1 MGRHRRTLNRHD
13 PSPNP
18 HVFRSLRCSVQLV
31 IRRAALVLALLVGV
45 SACAPSPVAVPRES
59 AVSSNAP
66 SPSQAVPEEA
76 VPQRTAADEVTVVTP
91 EPSEPDVDPSEPVTT
106 STPSQSAVPEPILS
120 VGNSGDDVRELQHRL
135 LQLDWFEGQ
144 ITENFGDQTR
154 LAVEGFQTKRG
165 LPSLGYVD
173 ETTWDRLLEM
183 SREPTRD
190 EMYNILTPG
199 PAILAAGDKG
209 DAVKDAQVR
218 LKQIAWYDALIDGTY
233 GDVTVAAVKGFQAKR
248 EIPVTGEMDRRTLD
262 RLVAMTRRPTSD
274 ELNNIAPTPTPTS
287 ESMTLDDRCLTGRV
301 VCISKKQRKLAWV
314 VDGEIR
320 LEMDVRFGSE
330 LTPTRNGVFA
340 VNWKSRNHVS
350 SLYDTSMPYALFFS
364 GGQAVHF
371 SADFKAR
378 GYNGSSHGCVN
389 VRNKG
394 AVSALFDETAVGDKV
409 IVYQG

>member
-1 MGRHRRTLNRHD
+1 M
-13 PSPNP
+13 
-18 HVFRSLRCSVQLV
+18 V
-31 IRRAALVLALLVGV
+31 IQRAALVLVLLLGV
-45 SACAPSPVAVPRES
+45 SACAPGPVAVPQQSR
-59 AVSSNAP
+59 VSSVAP
-66 SPSQAVPEEA
+66 SPEQAVPEEA
-76 VPQRTAADEVTVVTP
+76 APRETAAADEVTVSTP
-91 EPSEPDVDPSEPVTT
+91 ERSEPDVEPSEPVTT
-106 STPSQSAVPEPILS
+106 STPSQSALPEPILS

-165 LPSLGYVD
+165 LPSLGYLD
-173 ETTWDRLLEM
+173 EVTWDRLLEM
-183 SREPTRD
+183 SRKPTRD
-190 EMYNILTPG
+190 EMYNVLTPG
-199 PAILAAGDKG
+199 PAILAAGNKG
-209 DAVKDAQVR
+209 DAVKDAQAR

-233 GDVTVAAVKGFQAKR
+233 GDDTVAAVEGFQAKR
-248 EIPVTGEMDRRTLD
+248 GIPVTGEMDRRTLD
-262 RLVAMTRRPTSD
+262 RLVAMTREPTSD
-274 ELNNIAPTPTPTS
+274 ELNNVAPTPTS
-287 ESMTLDDRCLTGRV
+287 EGMTLDDRCLTGRV

-320 LEMDVRFGSE
+320 LAMDVRFGSE
-330 LTPTRNGVFA
+330 LTPTRNGAFA

-350 SLYDTSMPYALFFS
+350 SLYDTAMPYALFFS